1 MNKRQAKKA
10 RTKKGAE
17 ALIGRNTYLEREN
30 AKLRQEM
37 AVALRGLEE
46 VGISF
51 NANLGAITRL
61 YGEKIEG
68 YSMVKVPIEDIRS
81 TISDYDVKC
90 SIEDGHYV
98 ICVLPKVDPEAK

>member
-17 ALIGRNTYLEREN
+17 ALIGRNAYLEREN

-68 YSMVKVPIEDIRS
+68 YSMVKVPIEDIRG

-90 SIEDGHYV
+90 SIEDGYYI
-98 ICVLPKVDPEAK
+98 ICVLPKLDTEAK

>member
-1 MNKRQAKKA
+1 MNRRQLKK
-10 RTKKGAE
+10 TMKKKGAQ
-17 ALIGRNTYLEREN
+17 ALIGRNAYLEREN
-30 AKLRQEM
+30 VKLRQEM

-46 VGISF
+46 VGVSF

-68 YSMVKVPIEDIRS
+68 YSMVKVPVEEIRR

-90 SIEDGHYV
+90 SIKDGHYI